1 MDAIKK
7 LAIILMALFPLLA
20 VTAVADEDH
29 GFTSMVIFGDSL
41 SDPGNRFA
49 VTGGTANPPFI
60 AIPSEA
66 YGVGGHHFSN
76 GRTWVEV
83 MAQAMNLNTW
93 AKPASRN
100 SAFGNYAYGGAR
112 ARPYSPT
119 APSFTD
125 QVQSWLANHGCS
137 STPLN
142 DTLFVIQFGGNDLRD
157 VLEAPLTGED
167 PTPIIPG
174 AIMAI
179 VQNIGV
185 LKACG
190 ARNFLVANVPNLGAT
205 PLVPDG
211 AKPLVTAV
219 AAQFNAGLEQA
230 LAAYH
235 WDINRGTLDLFGF
248 VTNMTAPGSLF
259 ENTSAPCLTFGVTA
273 NAFCKNRDS
282 YFFWDAIHPTKKA
295 HAYLAEFALGA
306 LPEIN

>member
-1 MDAIKK
+1 MEAIKK
-7 LAIILMALFPLLA
+7 FAIIVMGLFPLLA
-20 VTAVADEDH
+20 FSAVADEDH
-29 GFTSMVIFGDSL
+29 GFTSLVIFGDSL

-60 AIPSEA
+60 AVPDEA

-83 MAQAMNLNTW
+83 MAQTMQLNTA
-93 AKPASRN
+93 AKPAYRD
-100 SAFGNYAYGGAR
+100 ATFGNYAYGGAR
-112 ARPYSPT
+112 AREYSPT

-125 QVQSWLANHGCS
+125 QVQSWLANHGCPG
-137 STPLN
+137 TPLN
-142 DTLFVIQFGGNDLRD
+142 DTLFVVQFGGNDLRD
-157 VLEAPLTGED
+157 VLEAQLTGVD

-205 PLVPDG
+205 PLVPG
-211 AKPLVTAV
+211 GLKPLVTAI
-219 AAQFNAGLEQA
+219 AEQFNAGLEQS

-235 WDINRGTLDLFGF
+235 PDINRGTLDLFGF
-248 VTNMTAPGSLF
+248 VTNMTGPGSLF
-259 ENTSAPCLTFGVTA
+259 DNTSAPCLTFGVTE
-273 NAFCKNRDS
+273 NAFCENRDS

-295 HAYLAEFALGA
+295 HAYLAEFARGA
-306 LPEIN
+306 LPAIN